1 MKVIILKDTRG
12 VGRKGDIKE
21 IPNGYARN
29 FLIPRHLAKVATEE
43 ALNEMKSEKQNLEKH
58 IEALKLKLAHIQSV
72 LNESPLIFKVKVT
85 EGDKVFGSVGKKDIE
100 LKLSE
105 LESEAMVEVYL
116 PQPVKT
122 LGEKEIEISLGS
134 EVKGKIKILLEKE

>member
-58 IEALKLKLAHIQSV
+58 IEALKIKLTHIQSV
-72 LNESPLIFKVKVT
+72 LNENPLIFKVKVT

-105 LESEAMVEVYL
+105 LESEAMIEVYL

>member
-43 ALNEMKSEKQNLEKH
+43 ALNEIKNEKKNEEKH
-58 IEALKLKLAHIQSV
+58 VEALKLKLAKLQKDLHQT
-72 LNESPLIFKVKVT
+72 PLVFKVKVG
-85 EGDKVFGSVGKKDIE
+85 EGDKVFGSISKKDIE
-100 LKLSE
+100 LKLAIME
-105 LESEAMVEVYL
+105 PDAMIEVHL
-116 PQPVKT
+116 PQPIKV
-122 LGEKEIEISLGS
+122 LGEKEVEISLGS
-134 EVKGKIKILLEKE
+134 EVKGRIKVKLEKE

>member
-12 VGRKGDIKE
+12 VGRRGDIKE

-29 FLIPRHLAKVATEE
+29 FLIPRHLAKAATEE
-43 ALNEMKSEKQNLEKH
+43 AINEMKSEKQNKEKH
-58 IEALKLKLAHIQSV
+58 VGALRLKLSRIQNI
-72 LNESPLIFKVKVT
+72 LNENPLVFRVKVSDD
-85 EGDKVFGSVGKKDIE
+85 DKVFGSVGKKDIE

-105 LESEAMVEVYL
+105 LEPEIIIEAYL
-116 PQPVKT
+116 PQSIKT
-122 LGEKEIEISLGS
+122 LGEKEIDISLGS

>member
-12 VGRKGDIKE
+12 VGRRGDIKE

-29 FLIPRHLAKVATEE
+29 FLIPRHLAKAATEE
-43 ALNEMKSEKQNLEKH
+43 AINEMKSEKQNMEKH
-58 IEALKLKLAHIQSV
+58 IEALKLKLSHIQNI
-72 LNESPLIFKVKVT
+72 LNESPLVFRVKV
-85 EGDKVFGSVGKKDIE
+85 GDDDKVFGSVGKKDVE

-105 LESEAMVEVYL
+105 LEPETMIEAHL
-116 PQPVKT
+116 LQSVKT

-134 EVKGKIKILLEKE
+134 EVKGKIKIRLEKE

>member
-12 VGRKGDIKE
+12 VGRRGDIKE

-29 FLIPRHLAKVATEE
+29 FLIPRHLAKAATEE
-43 ALNEMKSEKQNLEKH
+43 AVNEMKSERQNREKH
-58 IEALKLKLAHIQSV
+58 VEALRLKLSRIQNI
-72 LNESPLIFKVKVT
+72 LNENPLVFRVKVSDD
-85 EGDKVFGSVGKKDIE
+85 DKVFGSVGKKDIE

-105 LESEAMVEVYL
+105 LEPEIIIEAYL
-116 PQPVKT
+116 PQSIKT
-122 LGEKEIEISLGS
+122 LGEKEIDISLGS

>member
-29 FLIPRHLAKVATEE
+29 FLIPRHLAKAATEE

-58 IEALKLKLAHIQSV
+58 VEALRLKLAKIQGT
-72 LNESPLIFKVKVT
+72 LRENPLAFKVKVG
-85 EGDKVFGSVGKKDIE
+85 EGDKVFGSIGKKDIE

-105 LESEAMVEVYL
+105 LEPEVMIEVHL
-116 PQPVKT
+116 LQPVKA

-134 EVKGKIKILLEKE
+134 EVKGKIKIRLEKE